1 MSIQQQA
8 TDHAAQHATNVVG
21 SKLATGMTYGGLV
34 RVLRTDRGAGAR
46 PTPVAID
53 I

>member
-1 MSIQQQA
+1 MTLKQQA
-8 TDHAAQHATNVVG
+8 TDQAVQNTTNFV
-21 SKLATGMTYGGLV
+21 SPKIATGMTYGGLV